1 MIASVVLDIK
11 NNQLNQSY
19 DYLVPTQYESI
30 IKVGSR
36 VFVPFG
42 KRNLMGFVISL
53 NNDNE
58 SLYSLKSIISLLDFE
73 PVINEE
79 LIKLGALLS
88 SEYFSFLIENYL
100 MMIPSSLK
108 ANYVKLVDFKNYDNS
123 LNSINLIKGNR
134 QIVPLDEFKNVLSE
148 IKKLKQNNLVDIYTD
163 LKEKNHKKYQKLIR
177 LKDSLKVTSKKQEE
191 IVKYLEEVNTD
202 CDYNILINDM
212 GYSKS
217 ALQTLAA
224 NGAIEIVLNEVY
236 RSTLLNKVPDKK
248 VILNDEQLAAYNTII
263 KSKGF
268 NEFLLKGVCGSGKT
282 EVYLNL
288 IEDTIKSGK
297 DAIMLVPEISLTPQM
312 ASRFRARFND
322 LVAIMHSQMSEGER
336 YDEWRRIKEKKAK
349 IVVGARSA
357 LFVPMDNIGLIIMDE
372 EQSESYIQD
381 NNPRYDAHFVAKER
395 AKYHNCPLIY
405 GSATPSV
412 KTNYRALNGDI
423 KLLTLNKRA
432 NNRPLP
438 ISFIVDM
445 RRELISGNRSVLS
458 RSLKQ
463 SLIET
468 LNRKEQAVLLINR
481 RGYSTFVMCRSCGEE
496 IKCPHC
502 DISLT
507 YHKNQERLVCHY
519 CGYKE
524 AIPTVCPKCC
534 SPYIKYVGDGTQ
546 KLEEEL
552 NKSLPEARVIRMDS
566 DTTTKKNSHD
576 EIITKFS
583 NHEADI
589 LIGTQVVAKGLDFPL
604 VSLVGIVNADL
615 GLKMPFY
622 DAYEKT
628 YDLLEQAS
636 GRAGR
641 AGTDGKVI
649 IQTYNPD
656 NIVIKASQ
664 SHNYDLFYEVELKT
678 RKITET
684 PPFKNLIQIIVSSED
699 KEEAYKEIYEVK
711 RLITLQTT
719 AIVLGPVNYYIFKVK
734 DKYQYELTIKLTDE
748 DMSILSL
755 INQRFQKNRKV
766 FISIKRM

>member
-19 DYLVPTQYESI
+19 DYIIPVQYESVAKI
-30 IKVGSR
+30 GSR
-36 VFVPFG
+36 VFAPFG
-42 KRNLMGFVISL
+42 SRNLMGFIVDI
-53 NNDNE
+53 NDDTKSDYN
-58 SLYSLKSIISLLDFE
+58 LKSIISVLDLE
-73 PVINEE
+73 PVINLE
-79 LIKLGALLS
+79 LIKLGSLLA

-100 MMIPSSLK
+100 MMIPKALK

-123 LNSINLIKGNR
+123 LNSVNLIKGPR
-134 QIVPLDEFKNVLSE
+134 AIAPLDDFKECLGL
-148 IKKLKQNNLVDIYTD
+148 IKNLKQKGLIDIYTD
-163 LKEKNHKKYQKLIR
+163 FKEKNQKKYEKLVR
-177 LKDSLKVTSKKQEE
+177 LVDSSKSSSKKQEE
-191 IVKYLEEVNTD
+191 IVKYLLEAN
-202 CDYNILINDM
+202 CDTSYSTLVNDM

-217 ALQTLAA
+217 ALSTLEA
-224 NGAIEIVLNEVY
+224 NGAIEIVKRELY
-236 RSTLLNKVPDKK
+236 RSASFSSVADKQI
-248 VILNDEQLAAYNTII
+248 VLNDEQAKAYEII
-263 KSKGF
+263 KESSGF

-288 IEDTIKSGK
+288 IEDTIKAGK
-297 DAIMLVPEISLTPQM
+297 QAIMLVPEISLTPQM
-312 ASRFRARFND
+312 ASRFKARFND
-322 LVAIMHSQMSEGER
+322 LVAIIHSQMSDGER
-336 YDEWRRIKEKKAK
+336 YDEWRRIKDGKAK

-357 LFVPMDNIGLIIMDE
+357 LFVPMSSIGLIIMDE

-381 NNPRYDAHFVAKER
+381 NNPRYDSHFVAQKR
-395 AKYHNCPLIY
+395 AEYHQCPLIY
-405 GSATPSV
+405 GSATPSI
-412 KTNYRALNGDI
+412 KTNYFALNGKI

-432 NNRPLP
+432 NNKPLP

-445 RRELISGNRSVLS
+445 RQELMSGNRSVLS
-458 RSLKQ
+458 RSLKEN
-463 SLIET
+463 LIET
-468 LNRKEQAVLLINR
+468 LKRKEQAVLLINR

-502 DISLT
+502 DVSMT

-519 CGYKE
+519 CGYK
-524 AIPTVCPKCC
+524 ALVPTRCPKCG

-552 NKSLPEARVIRMDS
+552 NKTLPEARVIRMDS
-566 DTTTKKNSHD
+566 DTTSKKNSHD

-589 LIGTQVVAKGLDFPL
+589 LLGTQVVAKGLDFPL

-641 AGTDGKVI
+641 KGTDGKVI

-656 NIVIKASQ
+656 NIVIKAAQ
-664 SHNYDLFYEVELKT
+664 AHNYDLFYEEELKL
-678 RKITET
+678 RRISQT
-684 PPFKNLIQIIVSSED
+684 PPFKNLIEIIVSSPD
-699 KEEAYKEIYEVK
+699 QQEAYKEIHNL
-711 RLITLQTT
+711 RNLISSQTK
-719 AIVLGPVNYYIFKVK
+719 AIVLGPVSHYIFKIK
-734 DKYQYELTIKLTDE
+734 DRYQYELTIKLSDE

-755 INQRFQKNRKV
+755 INQRFQKNKKAY
-766 FISIKRM
+766 ISIKRM

>member
-1 MIASVVLDIK
+1 MRK
-11 NNQLNQSY
+11 
-19 DYLVPTQYESI
+19 E
-30 IKVGSR
+30 
-36 VFVPFG
+36 
-42 KRNLMGFVISL
+42 LM
-53 NNDNE
+53 
-58 SLYSLKSIISLLDFE
+58 
-73 PVINEE
+73 
-79 LIKLGALLS
+79 
-88 SEYFSFLIENYL
+88 
-100 MMIPSSLK
+100 
-108 ANYVKLVDFKNYDNS
+108 
-123 LNSINLIKGNR
+123 
-134 QIVPLDEFKNVLSE
+134 
-148 IKKLKQNNLVDIYTD
+148 
-163 LKEKNHKKYQKLIR
+163 
-177 LKDSLKVTSKKQEE
+177 
-191 IVKYLEEVNTD
+191 
-202 CDYNILINDM
+202 
-212 GYSKS
+212 
-217 ALQTLAA
+217 
-224 NGAIEIVLNEVY
+224 
-236 RSTLLNKVPDKK
+236 
-248 VILNDEQLAAYNTII
+248 
-263 KSKGF
+263 
-268 NEFLLKGVCGSGKT
+268 
-282 EVYLNL
+282 
-288 IEDTIKSGK
+288 
-297 DAIMLVPEISLTPQM
+297 
-312 ASRFRARFND
+312 
-322 LVAIMHSQMSEGER
+322 
-336 YDEWRRIKEKKAK
+336 
-349 IVVGARSA
+349 
-357 LFVPMDNIGLIIMDE
+357 
-372 EQSESYIQD
+372 
-381 NNPRYDAHFVAKER
+381 
-395 AKYHNCPLIY
+395 
-405 GSATPSV
+405 
-412 KTNYRALNGDI
+412 
-423 KLLTLNKRA
+423 
-432 NNRPLP
+432 
-438 ISFIVDM
+438 
-445 RRELISGNRSVLS
+445 SGNRSVLS

-468 LNRKEQAVLLINR
+468 LNKKEQAVLLINR

-524 AIPTVCPKCC
+524 VIPTVCPKCG

-552 NKSLPEARVIRMDS
+552 NKALPEARVIRMDS

-641 AGTDGKVI
+641 ACTDGKVI

-678 RKITET
+678 RRVSQT

-711 RLITLQTT
+711 RLISAQTYAT
-719 AIVLGPVNYYIFKVK
+719 VLGPVNYYIFKVK
-734 DKYQYELTIKLTDE
+734 DKYQYELTIKLDDE

-755 INQRFQKNRKV
+755 INQRFQKKRKV

>member
-19 DYLVPTQYESI
+19 DYFVPTQYQSI

-42 KRNLMGFVISL
+42 KRNLMGFVVSL
-53 NNDNE
+53 NDEEE

-73 PVINEE
+73 PVINDE
-79 LIKLGALLS
+79 LIKLGTLLS

-100 MMIPSSLK
+100 MMIPASLK

-134 QIVPLDEFKNVLSE
+134 DIVPLDEFKDVLSE
-148 IKKLKQNNLVDIYTD
+148 IKKLKQKGLVEIYTD
-163 LKEKNHKKYQKLIR
+163 LKEKNHKKYQKLVR
-177 LKDSLKVTSKKQEE
+177 LKDALKVTSKKQDE
-191 IVKYLEEVNTD
+191 IIKYLEEANCD
-202 CDYNILINDM
+202 CDYNMLINDM

-217 ALQTLAA
+217 ALQTLVN
-224 NGAIEIVLNEVY
+224 NGAIEIILNEVY
-236 RSTLLNKVPDKK
+236 RSASLNKVPDKK
-248 VILNDEQLAAYNTII
+248 IILNDEQLRAYNVI
-263 KSKGF
+263 KESKGF

-288 IEDTIKSGK
+288 IEDTIKNGK

-336 YDEWRRIKEKKAK
+336 YDEWRRIKEGKAK

-432 NNRPLP
+432 NNKPLP

-445 RRELISGNRSVLS
+445 RHELMSGNRSVLS

-463 SLIET
+463 NLIET

-524 AIPTVCPKCC
+524 VIPTVCPKCG

-552 NKSLPEARVIRMDS
+552 NKNLPEARVIRMDS

-664 SHNYDLFYEVELKT
+664 SHNYDLFYEAELKT
-678 RKITET
+678 RRITET
-684 PPFKNLIQIIVSSED
+684 PPFKNLIQIIISSED

-719 AIVLGPVNYYIFKVK
+719 AKVLGPVNYYIFKVK
-734 DKYQYELTIKLTDE
+734 DKYQYELTIKLDDE

>member
-19 DYLVPTQYESI
+19 DYIIPVQYESVAKI
-30 IKVGSR
+30 GSR
-36 VFVPFG
+36 VFAPFG
-42 KRNLMGFVISL
+42 SRNLMGFIVDI
-53 NNDNE
+53 NDDTKSDYN
-58 SLYSLKSIISLLDFE
+58 LKSIISVLDLE
-73 PVINEE
+73 PVINLE
-79 LIKLGALLS
+79 LIKLGSLLA

-100 MMIPSSLK
+100 MMIPKALK

-123 LNSINLIKGNR
+123 LNSVNLIKGPR
-134 QIVPLDEFKNVLSE
+134 AIAPLDDFKECLGL
-148 IKKLKQNNLVDIYTD
+148 IKNLKQKGLIDIHTD
-163 LKEKNHKKYQKLIR
+163 FKEKNQKKYEKLVR
-177 LKDSLKVTSKKQEE
+177 LVDSSKSSSKKQEE
-191 IVKYLEEVNTD
+191 IVKYLLEAN
-202 CDYNILINDM
+202 CDTSYSMLVNDM

-217 ALQTLAA
+217 ALSTLEA
-224 NGAIEIVLNEVY
+224 NGAIEIVKRELY
-236 RSTLLNKVPDKK
+236 RSASFSSVADKQI
-248 VILNDEQLAAYNTII
+248 VLNDEQAKAYEII
-263 KSKGF
+263 KESSGF

-288 IEDTIKSGK
+288 IEDTIKAGK
-297 DAIMLVPEISLTPQM
+297 QAIMLVPEISLTPQM
-312 ASRFRARFND
+312 ASRFKARFND
-322 LVAIMHSQMSEGER
+322 LVAIIHSQMSDGER
-336 YDEWRRIKEKKAK
+336 YDEWRRIKDGKAK

-357 LFVPMDNIGLIIMDE
+357 LFVPMSSIGLIIMDE

-381 NNPRYDAHFVAKER
+381 NNPRYDSHFVAQKR
-395 AKYHNCPLIY
+395 AEYHQCPLIY
-405 GSATPSV
+405 GSATPSI
-412 KTNYRALNGDI
+412 KTNYFALNGKI

-432 NNRPLP
+432 NNKPLP

-445 RRELISGNRSVLS
+445 RQELMSGNRSVLS
-458 RSLKQ
+458 RSLKEN
-463 SLIET
+463 LIET
-468 LNRKEQAVLLINR
+468 LKRKEQAVLLINR

-502 DISLT
+502 DVSMT

-519 CGYKE
+519 CGYK
-524 AIPTVCPKCC
+524 ALVPTRCPKCG

-552 NKSLPEARVIRMDS
+552 NKTLPEARVIRMDS
-566 DTTTKKNSHD
+566 DTTSKKNSHD

-589 LIGTQVVAKGLDFPL
+589 LLGTQVVAKGLDFPL

-641 AGTDGKVI
+641 KGTDGKVI

-656 NIVIKASQ
+656 NIVIKAAQ
-664 SHNYDLFYEVELKT
+664 AHNYDLFYEEELKL
-678 RKITET
+678 RRISQT
-684 PPFKNLIQIIVSSED
+684 PPFKNLIEIIVSSPD
-699 KEEAYKEIYEVK
+699 QQEAYKEIHNL
-711 RLITLQTT
+711 RNLIFSQTK
-719 AIVLGPVNYYIFKVK
+719 AIVLGPVSHYIFKIK
-734 DKYQYELTIKLTDE
+734 DRYQYELTIKLSDE

-755 INQRFQKNRKV
+755 INQRFQKNKKAY
-766 FISIKRM
+766 ISIKRM

>member
-19 DYLVPTQYESI
+19 DYLVPAQYESI

-42 KRNLMGFVISL
+42 KRNLMGFVINL
-53 NNDNE
+53 NNEEE

-73 PVINEE
+73 PVINDE
-79 LIKLGALLS
+79 LIKLGALLAN
-88 SEYFSFLIENYL
+88 EYFSFLIENYL

-123 LNSINLIKGNR
+123 LNSINLIKGKRN
-134 QIVPLDEFKNVLSE
+134 IVPLDEFKNVLSD
-148 IKKLKQNNLVDIYTD
+148 IKKLKQKGFVDIFTD
-163 LKEKNHKKYQKLIR
+163 LKEKNHKKYQKLVR
-177 LKDSLKVTSKKQEE
+177 LKDTLKVSSKKQEE
-191 IVKYLEEVNTD
+191 IIKYLQEANCD
-202 CDYNILINDM
+202 CDYNMLINDM
-212 GYSKS
+212 GYSKT
-217 ALQTLAA
+217 ALQTLAN
-224 NGAIEIVLNEVY
+224 NGAIEIIFNELY
-236 RSTLLNKVPDKK
+236 RSASLNRVPDKK
-248 VILNDEQLAAYNTII
+248 VILNAEQFKAYNEI
-263 KSKGF
+263 KESTGF

-288 IEDTIKSGK
+288 IEDTIKNGK

-336 YDEWRRIKEKKAK
+336 YDEWRRIKEGKAK

-381 NNPRYDAHFVAKER
+381 NNPRYDAHFVAKKR

-432 NNRPLP
+432 NNKQLP

-445 RRELISGNRSVLS
+445 RKELMSGNRSVLS

-468 LNRKEQAVLLINR
+468 LNKKEQAVLLINR

-524 AIPTVCPKCC
+524 VIPTVCPKCG

-552 NKSLPEARVIRMDS
+552 NKALPEARVIRMDS

-641 AGTDGKVI
+641 ACTDGQVI

-678 RKITET
+678 RRISQT

-711 RLITLQTT
+711 RLISAQTYAT
-719 AIVLGPVNYYIFKVK
+719 VLGPVNYYIFKVK
-734 DKYQYELTIKLTDE
+734 DKYQYELTIKLDDE